1 MQIDPM
7 HGRYHGKSSGAKLIW
22 DAFSAKS
29 GLASQAPKAESELV
43 AMGHGVFTRRPEIW
57 QAYEVRGMRSMFD
70 RAQVADG
77 EGQWEK
83 EYLSSGPS
91 VRTPVPFNAGS
102 IPSGQASTTLTFPPD
117 DLLSKLIDSY
127 FTHVNV
133 ITPLLHRP
141 SFERSVALGTHL
153 RDADF
158 GEVLLLVCAVGA
170 HYVDDAR
177 VLLDGVTK
185 HSAGWEW
192 FRQVPVMQRSVFT
205 VPTLYD
211 LQLCC
216 VRAFSHLC
224 RKPQAD
230 GRHPAASDVSPRL
243 YRPLAWF
250 LERSWC
256 RHTPCSGRRGTSE
269 KSIQREANRAR

>member
-83 EYLSSGPS
+83 EYLSSGPN
-91 VRTPVPFNAGS
+91 VRTSVPFNAGS
-102 IPSGQASTTLTFPPD
+102 ILSGQASTTLTFPPD

-141 SFERSVALGTHL
+141 SFERSVASGTHL

-192 FRQVPVMQRSVFT
+192 FRQVPVAQRSVFT
-205 VPTLYD
+205 VPSLYD

-216 VRAFSHLC
+216 VRAPSHACL
-224 RKPQAD
+224 
-230 GRHPAASDVSPRL
+230 HP
-243 YRPLAWF
+243 
-250 LERSWC
+250 
-256 RHTPCSGRRGTSE
+256 
-269 KSIQREANRAR
+269 